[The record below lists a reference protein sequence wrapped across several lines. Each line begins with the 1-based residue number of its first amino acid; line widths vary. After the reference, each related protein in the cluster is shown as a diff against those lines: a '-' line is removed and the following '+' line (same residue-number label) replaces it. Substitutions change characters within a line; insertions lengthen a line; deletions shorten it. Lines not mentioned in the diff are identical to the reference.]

1 MINRWAENK
10 LNAKF
15 NLTMIER
22 KMPPFGILY
31 KGFGYEFYKDV
42 DFFNFL
48 ISGGFCMFFPCDENF

>member
-1 MINRWAENK
+1 MINRRAENK

-22 KMPPFGILY
+22 KMLPFGILY

-48 ISGGFCMFFPCDENF
+48 ISGGFCMFFPCD